1 MKKIFTLSVCL
12 AMALG
17 AWADNRSWDFT
28 NWSAETVSNLKAGSD
43 WSDIEKKDGTEP
55 TELSKD
61 NCFWEVA
68 AVGTSEGSEVMANGQ
83 PIKELQGLL
92 YTNTTDRSLAI
103 AVNYQNA
110 STTDAAMMNYHG
122 PSYLWLGSN
131 KKNYFVIPS
140 VKPGATITIGME
152 SHKNTDKRGVELYL
166 GRGTSGTKLKAPD
179 GTDIEM
185 PTTYVEQTYQVPLD
199 ATDATNADGTYD
211 IQIYNT
217 NGCHLYFI
225 NVNEDKPA
233 LDGAQIAYVYDSG
246 YPGYDPE
253 NDLAR
258 QIIDPEG
265 GAGSGE
271 FKGVTVTDIDLS
283 AGTPTREQLL
293 QYNVVVVSGAIAQ
306 GNAAA
311 AVLKDAIAYV
321 PMVNCN
327 AGLYADWGY
336 GQPTATGS
344 SATTVAEEW
353 RQNDLFTPMG
363 GSVPFVA
370 DDGTMKLFPSEMTGV
385 TIPEGSYFAA
395 DEMIAATGSAT
406 TIHMHN
412 AGRNSYIFL
421 PYAYDELAT
430 IETDEDFASAY
441 ALMYNAVST
450 ANAYKTEITKA
461 GTPTFTESYKQ
472 MNTDVAIASTTKG
485 ARIYYTTDGSTPTDQ
500 STLYAEPFNVAQEGV
515 TVKAIA
521 YADGYDPSEVA
532 ELAVSLYETS
542 AVPTFSE
549 EKAEGLTTV
558 TITNNEDGA
567 TVYYNFDGNN
577 EATKSTPYTAPIELT
592 HPTTIYAFAS
602 AVAGKIVSEAVPFKV
617 EVNGR
622 QERLDVLA
630 HFDANAAD
638 WSMGESKTKYYTEG
652 KKQGYYYYDVVSH
665 VETLPSG
672 NDTIIVDSKTPR
684 DILTEVKPGNGWS
697 ARSYGQGMLW
707 ERITVSDDI
716 DDTNTE
722 GRYRGE
728 TSFDQGASD
737 NSITFGNVQKSDGV
751 ENDPYCCHI
760 MTTEAYQ
767 GPFDVVTYFG
777 NASSSNHPKA
787 TIWVTTD
794 TLDADSWVMLG
805 DTINAGSKQRYI
817 KKNIVSYDGTD
828 KVWVKFQA
836 EFSSVMVFDIY
847 LMYAGELTGI
857 KDAQVTEAAGK
868 PVSTQVYSINGTL
881 LATPAKGLNIIKE
894 AYADGTVRARKVVV
908 R

>member
-43 WSDIEKKDGTEP
+43 WSDIEKKDGTAP

-61 NCFWEVA
+61 NCFWEVD
-68 AVGTSEGSEVMANGQ
+68 AVGTSEGAEVMANGQ
-83 PIKELQGLL
+83 PVKELQGLL

-110 STTDAAMMNYHG
+110 DPSNEAMRNYHG
-122 PSYLWLGSN
+122 PSYLWLGS
-131 KKNYFVIPS
+131 KQKNYFVIPS
-140 VKPGATITIGME
+140 VKPGATITLGVE
-152 SHKNTDKRGVELYL
+152 SHRNTDKRGVELYL

-185 PTTYVEQTYQVPLD
+185 PTTYVEQTWQVPLD

-246 YPGYDPE
+246 YPDYNAED
-253 NDLAR
+253 DLLR
-258 QIIDPEG
+258 QLIDPE
-265 GAGSGE
+265 SGIGNG
-271 FKGVTVTDIDLS
+271 FNGVAITDIDLS
-283 AGTPTREQLL
+283 AGAPTREQLL
-293 QYNVVVVSGAIAQ
+293 QYNVVIVSNLIAS

-311 AVLKDAIAYV
+311 GVLKEAIAYV

-327 AGLYADWGY
+327 ANIYADWGY

-344 SATTVAEEW
+344 ATTTVAEDW
-353 RQNDLFTPMG
+353 RQDDLFTPMG
-363 GSVPFVA
+363 GSVPFVSE
-370 DDGTMKLFPSEMTGV
+370 DGTMTISSGEMTGV

-395 DEMIAATGSAT
+395 DNMIATTGSAA
-406 TIHMHN
+406 TIPMHN
-412 AGRNSYIFL
+412 IGRNSYIYL
-421 PYAYDELAT
+421 PLDSKVLGA
-430 IETDEDFASAY
+430 IGTDEETAAAY
-441 ALMYNAVST
+441 ALIYNAVST
-450 ANAYKTEITKA
+450 MNAYRTEVTKA
-461 GTPTFTESYKQ
+461 ATPTFEESYKQ
-472 MNTDVAIASTTKG
+472 MNTDVAIASTTPEAK
-485 ARIYYTTDGSTPTDQ
+485 IYYTTDGTAPTNQ
-500 STLYAEPFNVAQEGV
+500 STLYAEPFNVAQQGV

-532 ELAVSLYETS
+532 ELQVSLYETS
-542 AVPTFSE
+542 AVPTFSA

-684 DILTEVKPGNGWS
+684 NILTEVKPGNGWS

-728 TSFDQGASD
+728 TAFDQGASD
-737 NSITFGNVQKSDGV
+737 NSVTFGNVQKSDEV
-751 ENDPYCCHI
+751 ENDPYSGFI

-767 GPFDVVTYFG
+767 GPFDIIVYYG
-777 NASSSNHPKA
+777 NGSSSNHPKS
-787 TIWVTTD
+787 TIWVSADTTK
-794 TLDADSWVMLG
+794 ADGWVMVG
-805 DTINAGSKQRYI
+805 DTIKAGNKQRFI
-817 KKNIVSYDGTD
+817 KKSVLSYEGTD

-836 EFSSVMVFDIY
+836 EFSSTMVMDII
-847 LMYAGELTGI
+847 LMNAGELTGI
-857 KDAQVTEAAGK
+857 KDAQVIEAAGK

-881 LATPAKGLNIIKE
+881 LAAPAKGLNIIKE
-894 AYADGTVRARKVVV
+894 TYADGTVRARKVVV
-908 R
+908 K